1 MEIKREVNGKEIV
14 VTLTDKELNEA
25 YQEQK
30 RIWDI
35 NEVRDVLQ
43 EWDIGDILICCQF
56 PYPSYHY
63 LREDKIEEAEQ
74 KIVEQEDLM
83 LDIHDK
89 FEDYM
94 AENGCDYS
102 IDMYDAC
109 GKILKQFGKDMYD
122 ACGKILKQFGKE
134 HPDFLKMYETIDVI
148 AYKRY
153 QRDWIKSQKFPH
165 TFMSEIQKEYLE
177 HKAKYFPNSPYTF
190 HQYLDNCGFYGISYA
205 SIDEFRNTEYHDTV
219 YMNRLLTEEEYS
231 QYLLDVSECIWYD
244 IVSVNGKIS
253 AERFPISGK
262 MDNAYY
268 QIDDFLEAVA
278 KKYGVELSDVK
289 TYMMDDIDFAS
300 KELPFGAEACGC
312 YKNGELQFQPS
323 CDIKSE
329 IQKVEKMMENLPN
342 GFIRDADT
350 VLVDILLK
358 EADHTFSGFA
368 QDIFNIWRKS
378 SDKKSIEQLFYEFTD
393 YEFPDYLKKC
403 QTVMTAVNMADIVQ
417 TWLKEKGVEK
427 QSNFSILIENLNAVL
442 EFWNGK
448 NRQTEKAEFFGQL
461 MDTVESYLDIFGFT
475 QEDIPSEDRTL
486 AIEDGCDPEDMAL
499 IYGADYDYLSNAFAE
514 FLKY

>member
-1 MEIKREVNGKEIV
+1 MEIKRKINGTEVVI
-14 VTLTDKELNEA
+14 TLTDKELNKA
-25 YQEQK
+25 YHEQK
-30 RIWDI
+30 DI
-35 NEVRDVLQ
+35 LDANEVRDVLQ
-43 EWDIGDILICCQF
+43 KLRLGEILDYCNF
-56 PYPSYHY
+56 PYPSFHY
-63 LREDKIEEAEQ
+63 LQDSKIKEAEA
-74 KIVEQEDLM
+74 KIMEQEDLM
-83 LDIHDK
+83 LDIYDE
-89 FEDYM
+89 FGDFM
-94 AENGCDYS
+94 AENIGNYGTN
-102 IDMYDAC
+102 MEDAC
-109 GKILKQFGKDMYD
+109 EKILKQFGE
-122 ACGKILKQFGKE
+122 A
-134 HPDFLKMYETIDVI
+134 HPYFLKAYETIDVI
-148 AYKRY
+148 AYKKY
-153 QRDWIKSQKFPH
+153 QQDWIKNHNFSN
-165 TFMSEIQKEYLE
+165 TFMSEIQQEYLE
-177 HKAKYFPNSPYTF
+177 YKAEYYPHSVYTF
-190 HQYLDNCGFYGISYA
+190 QEYLDNYGFHGNCYA
-205 SIDEFRNTEYHDTV
+205 SINEFRNIEYQDAV
-219 YMNRLLTEEEYS
+219 YMNSLLTEEEYS
-231 QYLLDVSECIWYD
+231 QYLMDVSEYMWHD

-253 AERFPISGK
+253 AEKFPISGK
-262 MDNAYY
+262 MDDDCY

-278 KKYGVELSDVK
+278 KKYGADQSDIK
-289 TYMMDDIDFAS
+289 TYMMKNLNFET
-300 KELPFGAEACGC
+300 KELLFGAEACGC
-312 YKNGELQFQPS
+312 YKNGKLQVLPS
-323 CDIKSE
+323 RNIKDE